1 MLTLLVLKTL
11 PDRLKFSSSSSS
23 VSKCDLS
30 VFLEL
35 KLFFFKFSFGFF
47 SLFFS
52 SSSLYSS

>member
-1 MLTLLVLKTL
+1 MLTSLVLNTL
-11 PDRLKFSSSSSS
+11 PDRQKFSSSSSS

-35 KLFFFKFSFGFF
+35 KLFLFKFSFELF
-47 SLFFS
+47 SWFFS